1 MSNIACGRCE
11 VGAEVYDGVC
21 RARDYVWVL
30 TEVRLGSWGG
40 CAGEGWVEMGLEER
54 AQYEED
60 LARYTQY
67 IVGQKVGT
75 EEIMPIG
82 SLVLDWSD

>member
-1 MSNIACGRCE
+1 MGGNGLG
-11 VGAEVYDGVC
+11 GASAVC
-21 RARDYVWVL
+21 
-30 TEVRLGSWGG
+30 
-40 CAGEGWVEMGLEER
+40 
-54 AQYEED
+54 EED